1 MGLRCLLAPVL
12 LRRHHQVLRANRAR
26 GAGPFAA
33 LTVAAAVSDGVNV
46 HLNLLRATDET
57 TASPTLLVPLST
69 TPTLLLLHPTPR
81 HCALNPR

>member
-1 MGLRCLLAPVL
+1 
-12 LRRHHQVLRANRAR
+12 
-26 GAGPFAA
+26 
-33 LTVAAAVSDGVNV
+33 VAAAVSDGVNV
-46 HLNLLRATDET
+46 HLDLSRATDET